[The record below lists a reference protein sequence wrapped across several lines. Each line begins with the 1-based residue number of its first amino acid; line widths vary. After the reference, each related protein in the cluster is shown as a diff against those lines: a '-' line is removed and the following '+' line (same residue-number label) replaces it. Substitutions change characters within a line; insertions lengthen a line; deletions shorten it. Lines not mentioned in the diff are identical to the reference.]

1 MQAKINNIKINK
13 TVWMGISIFGSWWL
27 LPDYMHLP
35 KLSNGTLE
43 MINYAFFKKERERE
57 SNMGAHGKSHE
68 WRSTRKQMG
77 TWNEA
82 SPLIWSELVNSKQ
95 QTDLPGMKEGSH
107 LRVRTQTETGCVTF
121 VSHLTSLC
129 FSFLSWK
136 MCKMKH
142 PSEKVWGRM
151 KWANIR
157 NIQHWFCTW

>member
-1 MQAKINNIKINK
+1 MPSLKRR
-13 TVWMGISIFGSWWL
+13 
-27 LPDYMHLP
+27 
-35 KLSNGTLE
+35 
-43 MINYAFFKKERERE
+43 ERERE

-68 WRSTRKQMG
+68 WRSARKQMG

-107 LRVRTQTETGCVTF
+107 LRVRTQTETGCRTF

-157 NIQHWFCTW
+157 NIQHWFCTWQALSTWQTELKHKLIFSNSSSEVLWSWMREVHFHTTV